1 MTIDEKIRDGNAELD
16 LNKEAAKKLSS
27 SLDKINSNKQ
37 LRDEEILTF
46 DQSQSNNKSKLNLHI
61 LIQVKL
67 SNNKQKQLKIKGKN
81 K

>member
-1 MTIDEKIRDGNAELD
+1 MGIDENIRGGNVELD
-16 LNKEAAKKLSS
+16 LNKEAAKKLSL

-37 LRDEEILTF
+37 LTGEEILTF
-46 DQSQSNNKSKLNLHI
+46 DQSQSNNTSKLNLHI

-67 SNNKQKQLKIKGKN
+67 SNNKQKQLKIKEKN